1 MMKWLI
7 PTIGLGFL
15 FVACTDDPVDP
26 VQNPSVGGSSNV
38 LPGSGGQ
45 TQQSPGTGGAQTPKG
60 GATGTGGSSS
70 TTTTTT
76 PPGNGSCL
84 LTPTADTGWIDAA
97 TNDCQI
103 QGAWY
108 SYNDCNTSPGDCTT
122 DQIPAVGGD
131 GFPNTGGKMCTSGTT
146 VAINEAYETKW
157 GAGIGLNLN
166 QPGGD
171 DTKNPIGT
179 LPKTVKGFR
188 FTLSGTK
195 FPKELRVTF
204 PTATTEKTGHFK
216 KLSSVTPG
224 EYTVLF
230 TEAAQGDWV
239 KTPVDLVPGEVNAIQ
254 FQICAEN
261 TAAAPFDF
269 CVENLTALY

>member
-1 MMKWLI
+1 MIKWLI
-7 PTIGLGFL
+7 PTFGLGFL

-26 VQNPSVGGSSNV
+26 VQQNPSVGGATSV

-45 TQQSPGTGGAQTPKG
+45 GPVTGQGGATVTKGGSTSTGGSPGT
-60 GATGTGGSSS
+60 ATTS
-70 TTTTTT
+70 TTT
-76 PPGNGSCL
+76 PPGNGSCP
-84 LTPTADTGWIDAA
+84 LTPSADTGWIDGA
-97 TNDCQI
+97 TNDCMV

-122 DQIPAVGGD
+122 DQKPAVGGD
-131 GFPNTGGKMCTSGTT
+131 GFPNEGGKMCTSGTT

-179 LPKTVKGFR
+179 LPKAIKGFR
-188 FTLSGTK
+188 FKLEGSA

-216 KLSSVTPG
+216 KLSSPKAG

-239 KTPVDLVPGEVNAIQ
+239 TSPVGFGAG
-254 FQICAEN
+254 
-261 TAAAPFDF
+261 
-269 CVENLTALY
+269 